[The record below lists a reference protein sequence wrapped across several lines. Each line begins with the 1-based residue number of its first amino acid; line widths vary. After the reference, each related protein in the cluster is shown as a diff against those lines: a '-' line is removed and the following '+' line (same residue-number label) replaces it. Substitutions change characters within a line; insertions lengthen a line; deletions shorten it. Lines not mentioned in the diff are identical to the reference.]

1 MALTSKA
8 STTWTGNLPDGSGR
22 TSLDSSGQGTFDV
35 SWQARAEAHGGTT
48 NPEELIAAAHAS
60 CYSMAF
66 AGALGKNGTP
76 PTQLDTTAEVT
87 FDPTGPAITGI
98 HLTVRASVEG
108 LDESDFQR
116 MAEGA
121 KEGCPVSKALAGTE
135 ITLTAEL
142 A

>member
-35 SWQARAEAHGGTT
+35 SWRARAEEHGGTT

-76 PTQLDTTAEVT
+76 PTQLDTSAEVT

-135 ITLTAEL
+135 ITLTAQL

>member
-1 MALTSKA
+1 ARPAGPAGARPGRRRRGAGGDGLTSPCRAVAIRARARHSGARQTRTLRVPRRRRMALTSKA

-35 SWQARAEAHGGTT
+35 SWRARAEEHGGTT

-76 PTQLDTTAEVT
+76 PTQ
-87 FDPTGPAITGI
+87 
-98 HLTVRASVEG
+98 
-108 LDESDFQR
+108 
-116 MAEGA
+116 
-121 KEGCPVSKALAGTE
+121 
-135 ITLTAEL
+135 
-142 A
+142 

>member
-8 STTWTGNLPDGSGR
+8 STTWTGNLSEGAGR

-35 SWQARAEAHGGTT
+35 SWRARAEEHGGTT

-66 AGALGKNGTP
+66 SGALGKNGTP
-76 PTQLDTTAEVT
+76 PTQIETTAEVT

-98 HLTVRASVEG
+98 HLTVQASVEG
-108 LDESDFQR
+108 LDDADFQR
-116 MAEGA
+116 MAQGA

-135 ITLTAEL
+135 ITLTARL
-142 A
+142 T

>member
-35 SWQARAEAHGGTT
+35 SWRARAEEHGGTT

-76 PTQLDTTAEVT
+76 PTQLDTSAEVT

-142 A
+142 V

>member
-35 SWQARAEAHGGTT
+35 SWRARAEEHGGTT

-98 HLTVRASVEG
+98 HLTVRASIEG

-135 ITLTAEL
+135 ITLTAQL

>member
-35 SWQARAEAHGGTT
+35 SWRARAEEHGGTT